1 MKDTFFSS
9 EFAFN
14 TKGILHVFKKPVV
27 MGILN
32 ITPDSFYASSR
43 VVEDDAILR
52 RAEEMIQEGASILDI
67 GGYSSRPG
75 ANDISVEEEIRRVT
89 GPIEVIKKAFPDTL
103 LSIDTFRSKVARSA
117 IEAGAN
123 IINDISGGQLDEDMF
138 NTAAAL
144 DCPYIMMH
152 LRGTPQDMM
161 DRTDY
166 ERVITA
172 IIQFFST
179 QISKAESAG
188 IKDLI
193 IDPGFGFSKNVDQNF
208 EVMRQLEMLHMLEKP
223 LLIGVSR
230 KSMIYKSLDVTAD
243 QSLNGTTVLN
253 TIALMKGAH
262 ILRVHDVKEAVEA
275 IQLTGKS
282 QKYNR

>member
-9 EFAFN
+9 KFAFN
-14 TKGILHVFKKPVV
+14 TKGILQTFEKPVV

-32 ITPDSFYASSR
+32 VTPDSFYASSR
-43 VVEDDAILR
+43 VVKDDEVLR
-52 RAEEMIQEGASILDI
+52 RAEEMIKDGASLLDI

-75 ANDISVEEEIRRVT
+75 AQDISVEEEMRRVT

-103 LSIDTFRSKVARSA
+103 LSIDTFRSKVARA
-117 IEAGAN
+117 AVEAGAD

-144 DCPYIMMH
+144 GCPYVMMH
-152 LRGTPQDMM
+152 MRGTPQDMM

-179 QISKAESAG
+179 QISKAERAG
-188 IKDLI
+188 IQDII

-208 EVMRQLEMLHMLEKP
+208 EVMRQLEMLHILEKP

-230 KSMIYKSLDVTAD
+230 KSMIHKTLDITAD

-282 QKYNR
+282 QK